1 MRKRSLTAVAALVP
15 MLLMGCA
22 QRMVNALTP
31 ASGYERHAGLAYGAG
46 ERQRLDV
53 YVPKG
58 LSGSAPVVVFFY
70 GGGWREGDRR
80 GYRFLGQALSSQGY
94 VVVVPDYRLYPEVQF
109 PSFVQDG
116 AGAVAWVR
124 NNIAR
129 YGGDVDNLFLMG
141 HSAGAHIAA
150 LLTLDPRYLQAHGGG
165 TDWVT
170 ATIGIAGPYDF
181 LPFRS
186 DFYRV
191 VFEPESQFPDS
202 QPINFVDGTEPPMLL
217 LQGER
222 DAVVSPKNAR
232 SLAARIDAAGGDVE
246 TIIYAR
252 QSHVSIMAG
261 LSSPLRAV
269 GPMMRDV
276 TAFIEAHRQPAPDGT
291 AVTAE
296 TVQ

>member
-1 MRKRSLTAVAALVP
+1 MRKGSFTAVAALVP

-22 QRMVNALTP
+22 QRMVNALSPT
-31 ASGYERHAGLAYGAG
+31 SGYERHAGLAYGEAD
-46 ERQRLDV
+46 RQRLDI

-58 LSGSAPVVVFFY
+58 LSGPAPVVVFFY

-109 PSFVQDG
+109 PTFVQDG
-116 AGAVAWVR
+116 ARAVAWVR

-129 YGGDVDNLFLMG
+129 YRGDMDNLFLMG
-141 HSAGAHIAA
+141 HSAGAHMAA
-150 LLTLDPRYLQAHGGG
+150 LLTLDPRYLEAHDGG

-170 ATIGIAGPYDF
+170 ATIGLAGPYDF

-222 DAVVSPKNAR
+222 DVVVSPKNAR
-232 SLAARIDAAGGDVE
+232 SLAARIEAAGGDVE
-246 TIIYAR
+246 TIIYER
-252 QSHVSIMAG
+252 QSHVSIIAG

-276 TAFIEAHRQPAPDGT
+276 TAFIEARRQPAEGGP
-291 AVTAE
+291 AMAAE
-296 TVQ
+296 TGQ